1 MNRLLL
7 STAVAA
13 LILAAPAAFAA
24 DDHHDHGDKTT
35 QHDNGPKGPS
45 RTMSGPT
52 MGGPKMSGGNMS
64 GPNHTDRS
72 IHTDTTDHHDH
83 TVHTDHTVS
92 HDLSNNNNNN
102 NNNNSDHRVKSKS
115 NISNNMMGGD
125 NNRHSNGLNG
135 NNNHSHGHINF
146 NRHNVTASRHFHYR
160 GGAYRWPG
168 GYHYQRWSF
177 GMTLPSVFWGQN
189 YWIDDYQ
196 DYGLAYPP
204 NGAVWVRY
212 GDDALL
218 IDRYSGEILEVV
230 YGQFD

>member
-13 LILAAPAAFAA
+13 LILAAPAAFGQ

-45 RTMSGPT
+45 GNMSGPT
-52 MGGPKMSGGNMS
+52 MGGPKTSGGNMS
-64 GPNHTDRS
+64 GPNHTD
-72 IHTDTTDHHDH
+72 TGHHDK
-83 TVHTDHTVS
+83 TVHTDHTIT
-92 HDLSNNNNNN
+92 HDSGNND
-102 NNNNSDHRVKSKS
+102 NNSRDYRVKSKS
-115 NISNNMMGGD
+115 NITNNRSDDHMRGGNNMMGGP
-125 NNRHSNGLNG
+125 
-135 NNNHSHGHINF
+135 NNNHGNNHGNNHTNVHINF

-204 NGAVWVRY
+204 DGAVWVRY